1 MHMLK
6 YMYTKKKSKK
16 INTYA
21 HVIPTQ
27 YVQNDCKIFRYDGQ
41 Q

>member
-1 MHMLK
+1 
-6 YMYTKKKSKK
+6 MYQKKSIKK